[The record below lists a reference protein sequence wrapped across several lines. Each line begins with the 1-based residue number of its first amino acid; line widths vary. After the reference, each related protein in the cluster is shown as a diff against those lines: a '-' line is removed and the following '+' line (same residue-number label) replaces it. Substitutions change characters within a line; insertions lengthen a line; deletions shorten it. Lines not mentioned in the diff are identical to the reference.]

1 MMNNF
6 LRARINLLEEH
17 RAAEDLRERQRWQVR
32 RENQGTF
39 QGGDV
44 TSKRIGSWKILKKGA
59 RIERLQ
65 KYNPTAAYHESDG
78 HSVIRYNAEG

>member
-39 QGGDV
+39 QAGDV
-44 TSKRIGSWKILKKGA
+44 TPIRA

-65 KYNPTAAYHESDG
+65 KYNPTAAYHESDR